1 MLQSISS
8 TNIERVQMAGYQAIL
23 NLRKLEARIDR
34 LGFRMGN
41 PKNGNYRQEFGDL
54 VALFPKED
62 ALPIYSRDAEIYVG
76 TLEAMEYWLNG
87 FEKAREYDRM
97 LMGNTHEKKRERKEQ
112 DYRNRELLKKIKEA
126 GDEHEEAMEA

>member
-1 MLQSISS
+1 
-8 TNIERVQMAGYQAIL
+8 MAGYQAVL
-23 NLRKLEARIDR
+23 NLRKLEERVDC

-41 PKNGNYRQEFGDL
+41 PKHGNSLREFGDL

-87 FEKAREYDRM
+87 FEKSRQYDSM
-97 LMGNTHEKKRERKEQ
+97 LLGPTHDKKRERKEQ

-126 GDEHEEAMEA
+126 GDEHEEVMEA